1 MILPEKLGAGR
12 NRNGSGMVTGG
23 MKARTLVLRAAL
35 VSLVLV
41 AAGCGRPTD
50 AADGGGGDGPMTFPG
65 ADTVALRIDYTGG
78 FVPPAFNLTRLPAV
92 SVYADGRV
100 ITPGPQIM
108 IYPPPA
114 LPNLQVQHISTGD
127 VQKLVERA
135 VAAGV
140 GKTGVDYGTPN
151 ITDLPNTRFT
161 VTTPDGVQRTEVYAL
176 MESMESASGLTP
188 AQRDARQKLLD
199 LMKAVTDLSGTL
211 GANAVGASEPYQ
223 PTKVAGIASAWAP
236 PGDGT
241 SAGPEIAWP
250 GPALPGAPLGEGL
263 GLGCVVA
270 EQQEA
275 GAVLAAAAKA
285 STITPWTSGGK
296 SWTVGI
302 RPLLPD
308 ETGCESLGK

>member
-1 MILPEKLGAGR
+1 MA
-12 NRNGSGMVTGG
+12 
-23 MKARTLVLRAAL
+23 
-35 VSLVLV
+35 
-41 AAGCGRPTD
+41 
-50 AADGGGGDGPMTFPG
+50 FPG

-100 ITPGPQIM
+100 LTPGPQIM

-114 LPNLQVQHISTGD
+114 LPNIQEQRISTGD
-127 VQKLVERA
+127 VQKLVDLA

-140 GKTGVDYGTPN
+140 GKSGVDYGTPN
-151 ITDLPNTRFT
+151 VTDLPNTRFT
-161 VTTPDGVQRTEVYAL
+161 VTTPDGVQHTEVYAL
-176 MESMESASGLTP
+176 TESMDNASGLTP
-188 AQRDARQKLLD
+188 AQQDARKKLLD
-199 LMKAVTDLSGTL
+199 LVKAVTDLQGTL
-211 GANAVGASEPYQ
+211 GASAVGTSTQYVPK
-223 PTKVAGIASAWAP
+223 KVAGIASAWTA

-241 SAGPEIAWP
+241 SAGPEVAWP
-250 GPALPGAPLGEGL
+250 GPALPGASLGEGL

-270 EQQEA
+270 EQEA
-275 GAVLAAAAKA
+275 GAVLTAAAKA
-285 STITPWTSGGK
+285 SAITPWTSGGK